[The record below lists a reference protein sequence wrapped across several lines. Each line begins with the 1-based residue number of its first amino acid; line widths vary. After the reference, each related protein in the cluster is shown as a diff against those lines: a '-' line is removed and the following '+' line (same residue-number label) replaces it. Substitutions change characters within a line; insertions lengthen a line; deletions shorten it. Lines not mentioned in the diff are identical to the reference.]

1 MEGLTT
7 AFWGM
12 TINNYDE
19 TDMAMVHSGYPDY
32 MREFVHT
39 LEVGVDGTPHV
50 QAWIKLQRQQ
60 RLSFVKKLFPRGHF
74 KALTSDE
81 YKHNTKGYAQK
92 LDGTAASP
100 AIHTFND
107 PMNTIE
113 SVMKKVMMNIVTQAT
128 YSEVSPKSRN
138 DVERDMVVEDYK
150 FAKIFVS
157 STYKQMWNQ
166 FGFEMLEC
174 VKREHT
180 HTHTHTQNL
189 ISRVG
194 SINNEDGQD
203 TEAQDESD
211 AEECSESEGDY
222 NDEDDDES
230 PDCGSVSDGSDQ
242 ESDCSGE

>member
-19 TDMAMVHSGYPDY
+19 TDLAMVHSGYPDY

-39 LEVGVDGTPHV
+39 LEVGENGTPHV

-60 RLSFVKKLFPRGHF
+60 RLSFVRKLFPRGHF

-81 YKHNTKGYAQK
+81 YKHNTKSYAQK

-100 AIHTFND
+100 AMHTFND

-113 SVMKKVMMNIVTQAT
+113 SVVKKVMLGIVSQCT
-128 YSEVSPKSRN
+128 YSDASPKLRK
-138 DVERDMVVEDYK
+138 DVERDMVVADYK

-157 STYKQMWNQ
+157 ATYNQMWKQ
-166 FGFEMLEC
+166 FGIEMLQC
-174 VKREHT
+174 VINEHT
-180 HTHTHTQNL
+180 HTHTHTENL
-189 ISRVG
+189 ISREG
-194 SINNEDGQD
+194 SINNAASEDDATQG
-203 TEAQDESD
+203 EYD
-211 AEECSESEGDY
+211 AEEGSGDY
-222 NDEDDDES
+222 EDEDHEVSGGSADEGYDS
-230 PDCGSVSDGSDQ
+230 SSSVQ
-242 ESDCSGE
+242 TCSTDAR

>member
-39 LEVGVDGTPHV
+39 LEKGADGTPHV

-81 YKHNTKGYAQK
+81 YKRNTKSYAQK
-92 LDGTAASP
+92 LDETAESP

-113 SVMKKVMMNIVTQAT
+113 SVVKKVLLEYIELYPQDVTLLHANLSSVQ
-128 YSEVSPKSRN
+128 
-138 DVERDMVVEDYK
+138 RDMVVTDYK
-150 FAKIFVS
+150 YAKIFVS
-157 STYKQMWNQ
+157 STYSTMMKR
-166 FGFEMLEC
+166 FGHEMYLC
-174 VKREHT
+174 ILQQHTDT
-180 HTHTHTQNL
+180 HTHTVEILSHQ
-189 ISRVG
+189 G
-194 SINNEDGQD
+194 SITDEGSVEGSTQDQDEDEAEGQD
-203 TEAQDESD
+203 YESGSEASSQ
-211 AEECSESEGDY
+211 
-222 NDEDDDES
+222 
-230 PDCGSVSDGSDQ
+230 GSY
-242 ESDCSGE
+242 